1 MQLVS
6 GLINDLARAIDFFWR
21 LKESRAPE
29 TLEESLSEIK
39 RSLQRLRETPGNLKK
54 LEAA

>member
-29 TLEESLSEIK
+29 TTLETEGLRNPSVKLKEAC
-39 RSLQRLRETPGNLKK
+39 RDFERLQET
-54 LEAA
+54 